1 MQVGRVEC
9 EDAARRDERQSWR
22 CIDGYDTRSNLT
34 LPTPEPDTSR
44 TLPSAPMLRMPML
57 RASTLPQL
65 RAPITYAASRLF
77 SSSAAKPGFF
87 ELRTDRVQPGSLDTY
102 LQEVQR
108 TAAARTKFFPGW
120 LGIWKVALGGDNT
133 TVMHLYHWK
142 DYDQR
147 DAARAAVEDSIE
159 WSDRK
164 LESACAV
171 RRNVAFVEAAD
182 TLRACG
188 LPGALAYSPIISP
201 NHDDVSVC
209 GSKTRVTWELRT
221 YQLRLGY
228 DAVPTFLEL
237 YASGLEEKLA
247 ADASSGASSLCTLL
261 YSDNVRQLLSTLR
274 PHARPI
280 HAARLVRCSRPSEL
294 CVAPSLHRPPC
305 LRPFP
310 APSSMPCLLA
320 RSPGAPPCS
329 AGPFER
335 RPRAVAPRVDAAL
348 DRVAGRQP
356 QGE

>member
-1 MQVGRVEC
+1 
-9 EDAARRDERQSWR
+9 
-22 CIDGYDTRSNLT
+22 
-34 LPTPEPDTSR
+34 
-44 TLPSAPMLRMPML
+44 MLRMPML

-294 CVAPSLHRPPC
+294 CVAPSLLPALSAALDPPNSASPLPCTVLHAFVPSLHRPPC
-305 LRPFP
+305 L
-310 APSSMPCLLA
+310 ACLLA
-320 RSPGAPPCS
+320 HPARPHAPQ
-329 AGPFER
+329 GPLNVVHELWR
-335 RPRAVAPRVDAAL
+335 HESMQHSIES
-348 DRVAGRQP
+348 RVASRKASKWKAAIGQIATMATSFETQFMRPLAASPWQ
-356 QGE
+356 